1 MIIITNCTN
10 YFRIN
15 TSYPNMTNEND
26 NSTGN
31 NCCIQQQNIDVTQR
45 YHSDLQDST
54 AIALNI
60 TYSTICLN
68 QRNFCFIIPKGSCVI
83 FRGDMNSNPHA
94 DQYLYNN
101 SDEDKEYE
109 NH

>member
-10 YFRIN
+10 YFGIN

-60 TYSTICLN
+60 TYSIYHDV
-68 QRNFCFIIPKGSCVI
+68 F
-83 FRGDMNSNPHA
+83 NSMCMVGHEWAQLLEKSQNV
-94 DQYLYNN
+94 
-101 SDEDKEYE
+101 
-109 NH
+109 